1 MADIQVANTDSDLSG
16 NTVVTEENAY
26 TITGLHTFSRSTNA
40 PFAIV
45 SGAAVVANLDADKL
59 DGLQATAFVKAD
71 GSIALSANWDAGGYE
86 IRSNTFES
94 DVATGTIPLVIA
106 STTKCTNLN
115 ADKLDDQE
123 GTYYLAAANATGTL
137 AVGKGGTGATSLTDG
152 GVLLGSGTSAITAT
166 AVLGDGVILIGDAS
180 GDPATLD
187 VGSSSGITI
196 LGTVATGVWQGTDV
210 GVAYGGTG
218 VSTFTDG
225 GVLLG
230 SGASAITAMAVLTDG
245 QMIVGDG
252 TGDPVA
258 ESGAT
263 LRTSIGVGTGDSPQ
277 FTGLTVSG
285 TGASSLDVGGGLNI
299 GTGDVSLVG
308 TDGKISG
315 PLSSTII
322 DDLSGANLTTLNA
335 GNISS
340 GTLGVAR
347 GGTGAA
353 THTTGRLLIGK
364 GTGAIA
370 DTGDA
375 TLNGDI
381 TVSGTGPHAI
391 GSTAVNNYRLHLAG
405 NWTSGGAGSRSTGT
419 YIDGVITGHS
429 GGETFIEGI
438 NCANE
443 FVTAAGE
450 TITRLANLAVGA
462 ASITVGSGG
471 TVTKA
476 ASFYV
481 GGASTGAATNLA
493 VWIDEGNVQIDDN
506 LVIGG
511 SLSKGSGSFRIRH
524 PLPAKNATHELV
536 HSFIEGPQCDLIY
549 RGSATLVSGE
559 ATVNLDT
566 ESGMT
571 EGTWVLLCRD
581 EQCFTSNETGWSSVR
596 GSVSGNILTIEC
608 QDVTSTDTISWM
620 VVAER
625 HDDHI
630 KATDW
635 TDADGHVIIEPEQ
648 AEEESA

>member
-493 VWIDEGNVQIDDN
+493 VWIDEGNVQIDEN
-506 LVIGG
+506 LVVTG
-511 SLSKGSGSFRIRH
+511 SVSKGSGSFRIRH
-524 PLPAKNATHELV
+524 PLPAKSATHELV

-549 RGSATLVSGE
+549 RGSATLVAGE
-559 ATVNLDT
+559 ATVNLDSN
-566 ESGMT
+566 SGMT

-608 QDVTSTDTISWM
+608 QEVTSTDTISWM

-625 HDDHI
+625 HDEHI
-630 KATDW
+630 KNTDW
-635 TDADGHVIIEPEQ
+635 TDTDGRPIVEPEK
-648 AEEESA
+648 AEEE